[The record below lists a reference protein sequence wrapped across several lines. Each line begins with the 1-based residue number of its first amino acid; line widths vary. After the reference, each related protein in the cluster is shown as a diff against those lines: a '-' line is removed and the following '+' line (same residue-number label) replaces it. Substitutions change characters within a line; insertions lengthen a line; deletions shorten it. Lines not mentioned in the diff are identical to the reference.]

1 MLKKIKLIT
10 GITDNDEL
18 LRFLLDSVTQS
29 IINYCNVE
37 ELPVELENTAVMM
50 AVDLCR
56 SEQFGGAEAPQTVSS
71 IAEGDTKVSFQV
83 NPEVNSLIKNYTA
96 QLNRFRRVTF

>member
-1 MLKKIKLIT
+1 MLENLKLLIGTT
-10 GITDNDEL
+10 GQDEL
-18 LRFLLDSVTQS
+18 LQFILDSVTQS

-71 IAEGDTKVSFQV
+71 IAEGDTKVSFQT
-83 NPEVNSLIKNYTA
+83 NAKINSLIKNYTA
-96 QLNRFRRVTF
+96 QLNRFRRVIF

>member
-18 LRFLLDSVTQS
+18 LQFILDSVTLS

-37 ELPVELENTAVMM
+37 EFPVELENTAVMM

-56 SEQFGGAEAPQTVSS
+56 SEQFGGVEAPQTVSS
-71 IAEGDTKVSFQV
+71 IAEGDTKVSFQAS
-83 NPEVNSLIKNYTA
+83 PEVNSLIKNYTA